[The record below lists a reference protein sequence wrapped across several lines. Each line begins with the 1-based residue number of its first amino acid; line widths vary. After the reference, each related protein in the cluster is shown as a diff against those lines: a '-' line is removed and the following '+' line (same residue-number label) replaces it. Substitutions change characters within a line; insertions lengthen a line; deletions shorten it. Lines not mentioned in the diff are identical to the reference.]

1 MIFPKMKNIER
12 LVSVAVFSW
21 ISLGFILGGCSSDSK
36 NSDSGAKTI
45 TAIAAGNT
53 SLTKLVQ
60 NLKATGLDKTL
71 EGAGPFTVF
80 APTDAAFAAIDSVAA
95 SLTTEQ
101 LAQILKYHVI
111 SGTVKSTDVKNE
123 SKAATVNGES
133 VFLTVPGGAVTVNGG
148 AKVTTA
154 DVTASNGVVHIID
167 KVLLPDG
174 FGSIV
179 DAAKKRYALST
190 LVSAVVTANLAETLS
205 NSGTYTVFAPTNEA
219 FAAIQSTVDNLV
231 KAPST
236 LANVLLFHTLGTKV
250 LSSTITATAA
260 SVSPL
265 FTASNEKISVVLDG
279 TSVKVSGG
287 STSGATV
294 TEADIVANNGV
305 IHLIDKVLVPTL

>member
-1 MIFPKMKNIER
+1 MILTKMKIIQKFVS
-12 LVSVAVFSW
+12 LSALAGVSVAF
-21 ISLGFILGGCSSDSK
+21 LLGGCSSDSDS
-36 NSDSGAKTI
+36 SDSGAKTI
-45 TAIAAGNT
+45 TSIAAGNT
-53 SLTKLVQ
+53 NLTKLVK

-71 EGAGPFTVF
+71 EGTGPFSVF
-80 APTDAAFAAIDSVAA
+80 APTDEAFAAIESVVAG
-95 SLTTEQ
+95 LTTEQ
-101 LAQILKYHVI
+101 VTQILKYHVI
-111 SGTVKSTDVKNE
+111 SGTVKSSDIKNE

-133 VFLTVPGGAVTVNGG
+133 VFLTVSGGAVTVNGG

-179 DAAKKRYALST
+179 DAAKKRYMLST
-190 LVSAVVTANLAETLS
+190 LVSSVVTADLANTLS
-205 NSGTYTVFAPTNEA
+205 GAGTYTVFAPTNTA
-219 FAAIQSTVDNLV
+219 FSAIQSTVDSLV
-231 KAPST
+231 KTPST

-250 LSSTITATAA
+250 LSSAITATAT

-265 FTASNEKISVVLDG
+265 FTTSNEKISVVLDG

-294 TEADIVANNGV
+294 SEADIVTNNGV
-305 IHLIDKVLVPTL
+305 IHVIDKVLVPTL